1 MKLLLSIV
9 GIAILAVGAGL
20 FTWYSEP
27 RAPVIPPRPEL
38 TLRIREGDSLAKLA
52 VRLADQGV
60 ASSSDQ
66 ILAFWSSDG
75 GWSSVVSTA
84 TAEWIASVKP
94 RAASLEGYL
103 FPDTYRVFTDEAL
116 AQLTAKATAEMADAV
131 QRRLSEPLPV
141 PHSLSIHEVLTL
153 ASIVEREVATDSDR
167 RNVADVF
174 LKRLNIGMP
183 LQSDATVNYVTGKSV
198 TRPTAADLAASSL
211 YNTYRNRGLPPGP
224 IAMPSISAIQA
235 VLRPTSNQ
243 YLYFLSAEDGTTIF
257 SRTGEEH
264 ADAKRKYLQ

>member
-1 MKLLLSIV
+1 MKLLLTIAAVIV
-9 GIAILAVGAGL
+9 LAIGAGL
-20 FTWYSEP
+20 FTWYSQP
-27 RAPVIPPRPEL
+27 RTPAIPPRPEL

-66 ILAFWSSDG
+66 ILAFWASDG
-75 GWSSVVSTA
+75 GWSGVVSTA
-84 TAEWIASVKP
+84 TAQWIASVKP
-94 RAASLEGYL
+94 QPASLEGYL
-103 FPDTYRVFTDEAL
+103 FPDTYRVFTDQAL
-116 AQLTAKATAEMADAV
+116 AQLTAKATAEMAEAV
-131 QRRLSEPLPV
+131 QQRLSEPLPV
-141 PHSLSIHEVLTL
+141 PHSLTMHEVLTL
-153 ASIVEREVATDSDR
+153 ASIVEREVATDQDR

-174 LKRLNIGMP
+174 LKRLEIGMP

-235 VLRPTSNQ
+235 VLHPTSNP
-243 YLYFLSAEDGTTIF
+243 YYYFLSAEDGTTIF

-264 ADAKRKYLQ
+264 SAAKRRYLR

>member
-1 MKLLLSIV
+1 MRF
-9 GIAILAVGAGL
+9 ILIFALVALFAAGVAL
-20 FTWYSEP
+20 VTWYSEP
-27 RAPVIPPRPEL
+27 RPPVIPPRPEL

-52 VRLADQGV
+52 VRLAGQGV

-66 ILAFWSSDG
+66 ILAFWASDG
-75 GWSSVVSTA
+75 GWSGVVSTA
-84 TAEWIASVKP
+84 TAEWIAGAKP
-94 RAASLEGYL
+94 RDASLEGYL

-116 AQLTAKATAEMADAV
+116 AQLTAKATAEMAEAV
-131 QRRLSEPLPV
+131 QQRLSEPQPV

-153 ASIVEREVATDSDR
+153 ASIVEREVATDQDR

-174 LKRLNIGMP
+174 LKRLDIGMP

-235 VLRPTSNQ
+235 VLHPTSNP
-243 YLYFLSAEDGTTIF
+243 YFYFLSAVDGTTIF

-264 ADAKRKYLQ
+264 AAAKRKYLK